1 MFSEGERE
9 QNFKEEHHHSGGRKA
24 GNLFWRHRGQS
35 GAALGR
41 TGEYCGSSY
50 KRKERDVEL

>member
-1 MFSEGERE
+1 MFSEGDRE
-9 QNFKEEHHHSGGRKA
+9 QNFKEEHHHCGGRKA